1 MQSAVD
7 FPEMLHRGSSV
18 VFELIFVGEGVGGWG
33 VVRMW
38 VSMMCCLTVA
48 GRSFPS
54 WVGQSGHDHGCGVF
68 CSPSPEWTVLSSLSS
83 PLGFRL
89 VLVGV
94 VWIEQSWLDG
104 LEGGLLVGVEALI
117 GEMVPPSELREMSES
132 SAKIPNLLLAFHI
145 LHAF

>member
-33 VVRMW
+33 VARMW
-38 VSMMCCLTVA
+38 VSMMCCLMVA

-54 WVGQSGHDHGCGVF
+54 WVGQNGHDSSCGMF
-68 CSPSPEWTVLSSLSS
+68 FSSSPEWTALSSLSS
-83 PLGFRL
+83 SLGPRL

-94 VWIEQSWLDG
+94 IWIEPPWLDG
-104 LEGGLLVGVEALI
+104 LEGGLLVGVEALS